1 MDGRQLL
8 ILILV
13 LIIAGVIMITIAVE
27 AIRKKDFRD
36 QVSGKKPEH
45 KPLNKQKFSYDKPK
59 QENPQIAVDRE
70 VLRTKSG
77 QNLLGPK

>member
-1 MDGRQLL
+1 MDGRELL

-36 QVSGKKPEH
+36 Q
-45 KPLNKQKFSYDKPK
+45 
-59 QENPQIAVDRE
+59 
-70 VLRTKSG
+70 
-77 QNLLGPK
+77 